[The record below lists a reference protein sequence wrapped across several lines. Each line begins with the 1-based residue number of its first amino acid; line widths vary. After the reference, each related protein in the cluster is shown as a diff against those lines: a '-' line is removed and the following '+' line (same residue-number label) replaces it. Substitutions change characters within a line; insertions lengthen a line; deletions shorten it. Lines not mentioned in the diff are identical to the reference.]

1 MLTFNVI
8 VWDINSN
15 EFKSYDI
22 MPYLVREYKD
32 SKDKPQTFSEF
43 KEFISKGDVMSMAV
57 GIIVGTAFTAIV
69 TSLNQDIITPI
80 LGLILG
86 QIDFT
91 SLSITVGGASVM
103 YGNFIQAIITFLI
116 TAFTLFLVLKAFNRM
131 SAKVKKAEE
140 DAAAAEPAPVP
151 EDIQLLTEIR
161 DLMKNK

>member
-1 MLTFNVI
+1 
-8 VWDINSN
+8 
-15 EFKSYDI
+15 
-22 MPYLVREYKD
+22 
-32 SKDKPQTFSEF
+32 
-43 KEFISKGDVMSMAV
+43 MSMAV

-91 SLSITVGGASVM
+91 SLSITVGGASVK

-116 TAFTLFLVLKAFNRM
+116 TAFTLFLVLKAFNKM

>member
-1 MLTFNVI
+1 MIQFRGSCDYNLGGNKLKAFI
-8 VWDINSN
+8 
-15 EFKSYDI
+15 
-22 MPYLVREYKD
+22 R
-32 SKDKPQTFSEF
+32 EF

-116 TAFTLFLVLKAFNRM
+116 TAFTLFLVLKAFNKM